1 MKIAFLGDISLNDE
15 YVQLYQE
22 GARPF
27 DEIGAYLKSFD
38 YVIGNLECLAQGD
51 EGENELK
58 RPRLKTT
65 VETFNYLSDIGV
77 NVVEL
82 AHNHVYDNLQDGF
95 NKTIAFLDSKNIQHL
110 GASIDASQAN
120 QPLIIEKEDIS
131 ICLLNYVSRDTNPN
145 LPEDADV
152 YVNWL
157 EENRIISEIKQYKQ
171 KYNYVILLLHWGGR
185 MEGGNFP
192 DWNQPKIAKSF
203 IDAGADLIIGNH
215 SHTIQPYEI
224 YKRKYIYYSLGN
236 FCFSKYIFFE
246 DKKIIQPKY
255 FQKGLLVQVDVDFN
269 ELILNNFIIKNKNH
283 HIKLSKAKVY
293 FLFLEVLYKIIFSS
307 YFSWKIYVAIHNI
320 FSVFCL
326 YIRVLFTGQYTL
338 EEKVSIF
345 IKRVK
350 RKIE

>member
-15 YVQLYQE
+15 YIYLYQSE
-22 GARPF
+22 ATPF

-131 ICLLNYVSRDTNPN
+131 ICLLNYVR
-145 LPEDADV
+145 
-152 YVNWL
+152 
-157 EENRIISEIKQYKQ
+157 RYK
-171 KYNYVILLLHWGGR
+171 
-185 MEGGNFP
+185 
-192 DWNQPKIAKSF
+192 S
-203 IDAGADLIIGNH
+203 
-215 SHTIQPYEI
+215 
-224 YKRKYIYYSLGN
+224 
-236 FCFSKYIFFE
+236 
-246 DKKIIQPKY
+246 
-255 FQKGLLVQVDVDFN
+255 
-269 ELILNNFIIKNKNH
+269 
-283 HIKLSKAKVY
+283 
-293 FLFLEVLYKIIFSS
+293 
-307 YFSWKIYVAIHNI
+307 
-320 FSVFCL
+320 
-326 YIRVLFTGQYTL
+326 
-338 EEKVSIF
+338 
-345 IKRVK
+345 
-350 RKIE
+350 